1 MKDHLR
7 HLVENVDGDVNQ
19 KICLA
24 REYIQAR
31 ILQCFQEDGVF
42 TRWAFQGGTALRFLF
57 SLPRFSEDLDFAL
70 IRGDED
76 AHFERAVRRVENIFQ
91 AEGYEISLKGKPEK
105 TVASVFI
112 GFTGLLYELGLSQQR
127 RQIFS
132 VKVEVD
138 INPPIGARLDTT
150 LVRRHVTLNLH
161 HYDKAS
167 LLSGKVHA
175 LLCRSWCK
183 GRDLYD
189 LVWYLSDTTWP
200 EPNLTLL
207 NSALSQTGWTGPE
220 LLAGNWRGVLADK
233 LESIDW
239 NAARADVLPFLER
252 PREVDLIHPEH
263 LLRLLQ

>member
-7 HLVENVDGDVNQ
+7 QLVENVDGDANQ
-19 KICLA
+19 KIGIA
-24 REYIQAR
+24 REYLQAR

-70 IRGDED
+70 IRDDED
-76 AHFERAVRRVENIFQ
+76 AHFEGAVRRAESALK
-91 AEGYEISLKGKPEK
+91 AEGYEVSIKGKPEK
-105 TVASVFI
+105 TVASAFI
-112 GFTGLLYELGLSQQR
+112 GFPGLLHELGLSPQR

-138 INPPIGARLDTT
+138 TRPPVGAGFDTT
-150 LVRRHVTLNLH
+150 LVRRHVILNLY

-167 LLSGKVHA
+167 LLAGKLHA
-175 LLCRSWCK
+175 LLARSWCK

-189 LVWYLSDTTWP
+189 LVWYLSDKTWP

-207 NSALSQTGWTGPE
+207 NAALSQTGWTGPE
-220 LLAGNWRGVLADK
+220 LLASNWRRVVADK
-233 LESIDW
+233 LGSIDW

-252 PREVDLIHPEH
+252 PREIDLIRSEH
-263 LLRLLQ
+263 LLHLLQ